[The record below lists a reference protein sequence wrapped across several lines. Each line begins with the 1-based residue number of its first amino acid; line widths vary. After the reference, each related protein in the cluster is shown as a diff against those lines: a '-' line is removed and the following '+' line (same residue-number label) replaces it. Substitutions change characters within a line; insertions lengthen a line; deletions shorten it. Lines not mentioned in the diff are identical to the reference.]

1 LLLICKNNVA
11 AVAPLSN
18 ERFILIRLNIKI
30 RTQAVFILILLLP
43 LPFAFALLPVQKHSK
58 A

>member
-18 ERFILIRLNIKI
+18 KRLILIRLNIKL

-43 LPFAFALLPVQKHSK
+43 ALALWAAGLEIMLIS
-58 A
+58 